1 MKTFLIECE
10 HNIYIDSYEQGEG
23 ENVNNFNTK
32 GTFKAEN
39 ATEAI
44 GKHLASLGY
53 SFDTEHMQVDE
64 EEGQENKVWYSVQV
78 DAEDSEVSESQIN
91 NWRKNKLILY
101 SVNLTIYVY
110 EIIPS
115 KI

>member
-10 HNIYIDSYEQGEG
+10 HNIYIDSYEQGKG

-44 GKHLASLGY
+44 GKHIAGLGY
-53 SFDTEHMQVDE
+53 YFDPEYMQVDE
-64 EEGQENKVWYSVQV
+64 EDGRENKVWYSVLV
-78 DAEDSEVSESQIN
+78 DAENSEASERQIT

-101 SVNLTIYVY
+101 SVNLTVYVY